1 MTNKDKIAKK
11 LRELL
16 DLRDYTYPILEMRSG
31 VHRKSLQAYHTGR
44 NGVPLD
50 NLEKIVKVYGYS
62 VSDFLKEIED
72 DRQN

>member
-1 MTNKDKIAKK
+1 MTNKDKIAKR

-16 DLRDYTYPILEMRSG
+16 DTRDYTYIILEMRSG

-50 NLEKIVKVYGYS
+50 NLEKIVKVYGYTIA
-62 VSDFLKEIED
+62 DFLKEIED
-72 DRQN
+72 DKS